1 MSNKMIVKLMT
12 NLINKK
18 FYNTKDEAVTKL
30 DVYFALGRI
39 TEEEYAEL
47 ALLAEDMYEPKVV
60 EDMEDVVIEEPSK
73 EVIENEMVEE
83 PKEENIEEE
92 SSEEIVEE

>member
-18 FYNTKDEAVTKL
+18 FYDTKDEAVTKL

-39 TEEEYAEL
+39 TEDEYAEL
-47 ALLAEDMYEPKVV
+47 ALLAEAVYEPPV
-60 EDMEDVVIEEPSK
+60 EDVT
-73 EVIENEMVEE
+73 EVATE
-83 PKEENIEEE
+83 
-92 SSEEIVEE
+92 